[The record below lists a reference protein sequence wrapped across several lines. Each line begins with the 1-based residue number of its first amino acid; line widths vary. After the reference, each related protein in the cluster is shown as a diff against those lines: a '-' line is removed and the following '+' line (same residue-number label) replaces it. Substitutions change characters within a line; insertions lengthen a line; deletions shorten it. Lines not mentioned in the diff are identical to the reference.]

1 MSDARLGRL
10 LADVT
15 RGCFPPPD
23 GSVTILPQP
32 SLRDAGVIAFTAH
45 AVIFTSADP
54 DWVRAQLPPGDL
66 AAPMQPR
73 FLHALAERTGR
84 TAHVTDMLT
93 VAAPLPG
100 PPKLN
105 LMPVGA
111 RPGEPAHPRV
121 ERALRYRDDVR
132 VWQADGGVLLL
143 GRGVAGRHEVA
154 IEVDDG
160 RRRAGLGRALAM
172 AARHLL
178 SDSAAL
184 WAQISPGN
192 AASVRAFLAAGFVPV
207 GAESLLVLHDS
218 PA

>member
-1 MSDARLGRL
+1 MTDGRLARL
-10 LADVT
+10 LADAA
-15 RGCFPPPD
+15 RGCFPPPN

-32 SLRDAGVIAFTAH
+32 SERDSGVIAFTAH
-45 AVIFTSADP
+45 SVVFTSADP

-66 AAPMQPR
+66 AAPMAPG
-73 FLHALAERTGR
+73 FLQALAERTGR
-84 TAHVTDMLT
+84 TAHGTDMLT
-93 VAAPLPG
+93 VAGSLPG
-100 PPKLN
+100 PPRLS
-105 LMPVGA
+105 LVPLGA
-111 RPGEPAHPRV
+111 RPGEPVHDRV
-121 ERALRYRDDVR
+121 TRALRYRDDVR

-154 IEVDDG
+154 VEVDAA
-160 RRRAGLGRALAM
+160 RQRAGLGRALAM

-178 SDSAAL
+178 SDSSSL

-207 GAESLLVLHDS
+207 GAEALLVAEGS

>member
-1 MSDARLGRL
+1 MSDGRL
-10 LADVT
+10 AAMLADAA

-32 SLRDAGVIAFTAH
+32 AERDAGVIAFTAH
-45 AVIFTSADP
+45 SAIFTSADP

-66 AAPMQPR
+66 AGPMEPA

-84 TAHVTDMLT
+84 TAHATDLLT

-100 PPKLN
+100 PPRMDLVP
-105 LMPVGA
+105 LGS
-111 RPGEPAHPRV
+111 RPGAAVHARV
-121 ERALRYRDDVR
+121 ARALRYRDDVR
-132 VWQADGGVLLL
+132 VWQADGGLLLL

-154 IEVDDG
+154 VEVDAA
-160 RRRAGLGRALAM
+160 RQRAGLGRALAM

-184 WAQISPGN
+184 WAQITPGN

-207 GAESLLVLHDS
+207 GAEALLVDQDS